1 MKYHDVVNL
10 SKLGY
15 IFMLPK
21 FVGYFKW
28 NYGLHYLEFING
40 DYRCKAEDLGVQE
53 RNDWYYIL

>member
-28 NYGLHYLEFING
+28 DFGKDCLIFNNK
-40 DYRCKAEDLGVQE
+40 DYRCKLDIQN
-53 RNDWYYIL
+53 RDDFYYII

>member
-28 NYGLHYLEFING
+28 DFGK
-40 DYRCKAEDLGVQE
+40 DYRCKADKLDIQN
-53 RNDWYYIL
+53 RDDFYYII